1 MLFDDRLDAAHRLAE
16 RLARYKGTNPLV
28 LAIPRGGV
36 PLARVIADE
45 LGGELD
51 VVLVRKL
58 RAPFNPEFGIGA
70 IDESGD
76 FHVTTEAGYAGATPA
91 YIERE
96 KDAQLEQIR
105 SRRAQWSALKKP
117 IDPEGR
123 VVIVVDD
130 GLATGVT
137 MASALQFLH
146 RHHPKK
152 RVVAVPVASTQGLQL
167 ARSLADE
174 VVALA
179 VPDPFRAVS
188 MFYRDFGQ
196 VGDDEVVH
204 HLAGGALKGNDPKP
218 FRPSPQAAAAN
229 PIRHSD

>member
-1 MLFDDRLDAAHRLAE
+1 VLFRSHRLAR
-16 RLARYKGTNPLV
+16 RLAHYKGTNPLV

-36 PLARVIADE
+36 PMGRVIADE

-70 IDESGD
+70 VDESGA
-76 FHVTTEAGYAGATPA
+76 FHVTTEAGYAGVTPA

-96 KDAQLEQIR
+96 KNAQLEQIR
-105 SRRAQWSALKKP
+105 ARRARWSALKKP

-123 VVIVVDD
+123 VMIVVDD

-137 MASALQFLH
+137 MASALHFL
-146 RHHPKK
+146 RQHHPK
-152 RVVAVPVASTQGLQL
+152 RLVVAVPVASTQGLRL
-167 ARSLADE
+167 IEPLADE
-174 VVALA
+174 VVALE
-179 VPDPFRAVS
+179 VPEPFRAVS

-196 VGDDEVVH
+196 VEDEEVVH

-218 FRPSPQAAAAN
+218 LRPSP
-229 PIRHSD
+229 

>member
-1 MLFDDRLDAAHRLAE
+1 MLFEDRIDAAHRLAE
-16 RLARYKGTNPLV
+16 RLAKYKGTNPLV

-36 PLARVIADE
+36 PMGRVIADE

-70 IDESGD
+70 IDETGD

-96 KDAQLEQIR
+96 KNAQLEQIR
-105 SRRAQWSALKKP
+105 ARRSRWSQLKKP
-117 IDPEGR
+117 IDPAGR

-137 MASALQFLH
+137 MASALQFLR
-146 RHHPKK
+146 RHNPKK
-152 RVVAVPVASTQGLQL
+152 LIVAVPVASTQGLQL
-167 ARSLADE
+167 IEPLADE
-174 VVALA
+174 VVTLA

-196 VGDDEVVH
+196 VEDDEVVH

-218 FRPSPQAAAAN
+218 LRPSP
-229 PIRHSD
+229 